1 MIIFGQNPPRF
12 CRACGSSDRPG
23 LLEPRADLTF
33 VLLDVDAPTGICLP
47 CAEDAGWDPRF
58 FILVGREDQMV
69 A

>member
-1 MIIFGQNPPRF
+1 MTIIGQPTGRF
-12 CRACGSSDRPG
+12 CRSCGCSDRPS
-23 LLEPRADLTF
+23 LLDGAPVVSF
-33 VLLDVDAPTGICLP
+33 VLFDIETPTGICTP